1 MRIALIAPPFIPV
14 PPVRYGGTELF
25 IGQLAK
31 GLKARG
37 VDVVVYSNGE
47 ATVPVERRWLYPQSQ
62 WPIQGE
68 VYDNL
73 KDQNHTSWAVHDA
86 AAECDVIHVNNVP
99 GLMFSRFLPQP
110 FVYTMHHPHL
120 DVLSAFFAYFPEIEY
135 VTISDFQR
143 HQEKMP
149 RIRTIHHGLDF
160 ARYRCCEQKRDYLAF
175 IGRIAPVKG
184 PHLAI
189 EIAKRAGMPLKLA
202 GEVQPL
208 FREYFEREIK
218 PHLDGKNVE
227 FIGEVDLAAKND
239 FLGHARALLF
249 PIQWDEPFGL
259 VMIEAMACGAPVL
272 ALSRGSVP
280 EIVQGP
286 SGAVCGS
293 IDEMVE
299 LVRDLDPDPAAVRAY
314 AEERF
319 SIERMAAE
327 YHALYEE
334 LLHKRG
340 QTLGEEGELPA
351 GQAVA

>member
-14 PPVRYGGTELF
+14 PPVHYGGTELF

-37 VDVVVYSNGE
+37 VDVVVYTNGE

-73 KDQNHTSWAVHDA
+73 KDLNHTSWAVHDA
-86 AAECDVIHVNNVP
+86 AADCDVIHVNNVP
-99 GLMFSRFLPQP
+99 GLMFSRYVAQP
-110 FVYTMHHPHL
+110 MVYTMHHPHL
-120 DVLSAFFAYFPEIEY
+120 EALSAFFGYFPQVEY

-149 RIRTIHHGLDF
+149 RIRTIYHGLDF
-160 ARYRCCEQKRDYLAF
+160 DRYRCCDEKGDYLAF

-189 EIAKRAGMPLKLA
+189 QAAKRAGMPLKLA

-227 FIGEVDLAAKND
+227 FVGEVDLAAKND
-239 FLGHARALLF
+239 FLGRARALLF

-259 VMIEAMACGAPVL
+259 VMIEAMACGTPVV
-272 ALSRGSVP
+272 ALHGGSVP
-280 EIVQGP
+280 EIVQGVG
-286 SGAVCGS
+286 GAVCTTVE
-293 IDEMVE
+293 EMAE
-299 LVRDLDPDPAAVRAY
+299 RVRDLKSNPEEVRAY
-314 AEERF
+314 AESRF
-319 SIERMAAE
+319 SIERMVAD
-327 YHALYEE
+327 YQALYEE
-334 LLHKRG
+334 LLQKG
-340 QTLGEEGELPA
+340 QPAGDQGELPA

>member
-31 GLKARG
+31 GLKERG
-37 VDVVVYSNGE
+37 VDVVVYTNGE
-47 ATVPVERRWLYPQSQ
+47 ATVPVERRWLYPQSE

-73 KDQNHTSWAVHDA
+73 KDLNHTSWAVHDA
-86 AAECDVIHVNNVP
+86 AADCDIIHVNNVP
-99 GLMFSRFLPQP
+99 GVMFSRYVAQP
-110 FVYTMHHPHL
+110 TVYTMHHPHL
-120 DVLSAFFAYFPEIEY
+120 EVLSAFFSYFPQVEY

-143 HQEKMP
+143 HQEKVP
-149 RIRTIHHGLDF
+149 HIRTIYHGLDF
-160 ARYRCCEQKRDYLAF
+160 DRYRCCDGKEDYLAF

-189 EIAKRAGMPLKLA
+189 QIAKRAGMRLKLA

-208 FREYFEREIK
+208 FRDYFEREIK
-218 PHLDGKNVE
+218 PHLDGKNIE
-227 FIGEVDLAAKND
+227 FVGEVDLEAKND
-239 FLGHARALLF
+239 FLGRARALLF

-259 VMIEAMACGAPVL
+259 VMIEAMACGTPVV
-272 ALSRGSVP
+272 ALSAGSVP
-280 EIVQGP
+280 EIVQGV
-286 SGAVCGS
+286 GGVVCRS
-293 IDEMVE
+293 VEEMVDR
-299 LVRDLDPDPAAVRAY
+299 VRDLKSDPAAVRAY
-314 AEERF
+314 AEDRF
-319 SIERMAAE
+319 SIQRMVAE

-334 LLHKRG
+334 LLQKRG
-340 QTLGEEGELPA
+340 RPAGEEGELPA